1 MMADLPQGFW
11 SGWIVVLFSVGLGG
25 LLWVV
30 LGVFF
35 GKDAAHDAANEPV
48 WDGNLKEGDSP
59 APLWW
64 FWMILSAMVFS
75 VIYLMLYPG
84 LGSFAGAFRWSQ
96 GGQLE
101 TNLHLYEVEFADAR
115 AALLQRSLQ
124 ELAQDDVAMHAAERL
139 FMDNC
144 AACHGADA
152 GGQANH
158 FPNLRDSDWL
168 WGGEPAQIEQSI
180 RNGRSGVMIA
190 WQAVLGEDGVSNVA
204 DYVQQLAA
212 GTASEE
218 HAGRQQYMTL
228 CVACHGPDGAGN
240 PLLGAP
246 RLNDAIWL
254 YGGELADIRHSIA
267 AGRNGM
273 MPAFEGKLDDLQV
286 KLLVAW
292 LLRPVDAR

>member
-1 MMADLPQGFW
+1 MADLPQGFW

-35 GKDAAHDAANEPV
+35 GKDKGHDAAHEPV

-59 APLWW
+59 APMWW

-96 GGQLE
+96 GGQLDA
-101 TNLHLYEVEFADAR
+101 NQRLYEAEFADTR
-115 AALLQRSLQ
+115 AALQQLSLE
-124 ELAQDDVAMHAAERL
+124 ELAQDPVAMHAAQRL

-144 AACHGADA
+144 AACHGAEA
-152 GGQANH
+152 LGQANH
-158 FPNLRDSDWL
+158 FPNLRDGDWL

-180 RNGRSGVMIA
+180 RNGRGGVMIA
-190 WQAVLGEDGVSNVA
+190 WQAVLGDEGVANVA
-204 DYVQQLAA
+204 DYVQQLSA
-212 GTASEE
+212 GTAGED

-240 PLLGAP
+240 VLLGAP
-246 RLNDAIWL
+246 RLNDDIWL
-254 YGGELADIRHSIA
+254 YGGDIESIKHTLVN
-267 AGRNGM
+267 GRNGM
-273 MPAFEGKLDDLQV
+273 MPAFEGKLDELQL
-286 KLLVAW
+286 KLLIAW
-292 LLRPVDAR
+292 ILRPAEQ